1 MKKAQSTLYIILAI
15 LLIIMLA
22 FLLIKWKK
30 EDIKLIEQK
39 EKDSKQ
45 FLNEIDTFQNY
56 FDECATL
63 TIKEANVKF
72 GIYLTSQKE
81 YESFVSYK
89 IKLCMSDLLILLKD
103 RGYKIV
109 EEETSTNVEINDK
122 NLLITII
129 YPIQLS
135 KEDQKFTFEDYSIK
149 FEKHNIIKLNKVG
162 DQGLIS
168 SSDRNLNIELQDI
181 EFVDYMGNEINEI
194 NLLVVDSRY
203 FEKEDLENYLTYG
216 ILPLNVYASDP
227 FELRF
232 DLKSMGFD
240 EAEYNNLAIAW
251 WVIGTNQWGTLE
263 SRIEEGVLVAS
274 TRYTTFFGIAKKQ
287 EINGFSNIEPPI
299 NNGMQSDLLLNSN
312 ALIPK
317 INYDISSFS
326 KNTNVYSGE
335 ANKIF
340 NTIKQEI
347 YEEYSIPEKGYVL
360 TTNQDCVNNFISSG
374 ALCATGSST
383 GCGILGV
390 HCKSSVLSLS
400 EEDINTLFRH
410 EITHS
415 IQQIKEG
422 CPVGDVARSE
432 WGAEYMSD
440 SEYYQFVLDGEGV
453 KAAQISSVMLESC
466 SESELVQVAICE
478 PNAND
483 LWQKCLLS
491 KHTISW
497 T

>member
-149 FEKHNIIKLNKVG
+149 LKNIIL
-162 DQGLIS
+162 
-168 SSDRNLNIELQDI
+168 
-181 EFVDYMGNEINEI
+181 
-194 NLLVVDSRY
+194 
-203 FEKEDLENYLTYG
+203 
-216 ILPLNVYASDP
+216 
-227 FELRF
+227 
-232 DLKSMGFD
+232 
-240 EAEYNNLAIAW
+240 
-251 WVIGTNQWGTLE
+251 
-263 SRIEEGVLVAS
+263 
-274 TRYTTFFGIAKKQ
+274 
-287 EINGFSNIEPPI
+287 
-299 NNGMQSDLLLNSN
+299 
-312 ALIPK
+312 
-317 INYDISSFS
+317 
-326 KNTNVYSGE
+326 
-335 ANKIF
+335 
-340 NTIKQEI
+340 
-347 YEEYSIPEKGYVL
+347 
-360 TTNQDCVNNFISSG
+360 
-374 ALCATGSST
+374 
-383 GCGILGV
+383 
-390 HCKSSVLSLS
+390 
-400 EEDINTLFRH
+400 
-410 EITHS
+410 
-415 IQQIKEG
+415 
-422 CPVGDVARSE
+422 
-432 WGAEYMSD
+432 
-440 SEYYQFVLDGEGV
+440 
-453 KAAQISSVMLESC
+453 
-466 SESELVQVAICE
+466 
-478 PNAND
+478 
-483 LWQKCLLS
+483 
-491 KHTISW
+491 
-497 T
+497 